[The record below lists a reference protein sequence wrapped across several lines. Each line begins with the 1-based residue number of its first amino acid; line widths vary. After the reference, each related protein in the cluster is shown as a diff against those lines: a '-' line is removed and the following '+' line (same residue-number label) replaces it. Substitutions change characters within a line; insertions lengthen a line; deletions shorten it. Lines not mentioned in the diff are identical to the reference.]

1 MRDGSLAS
9 LFPKFSTKNALLF
22 DIKHIKKQGQHL
34 EITLSNNNASYHH
47 SYKNTYNNIM
57 YKCQLGKETRSS
69 NLESEYIL
77 KSPSQLNGSYQRHRM
92 K

>member
-47 SYKNTYNNIM
+47 SCKNTYNNIM
-57 YKCQLGKETRSS
+57 YKRQPVKEKGSS
-69 NLESEYIL
+69 NLKSEYIL
-77 KSPSQLNGSYQRHRM
+77 KGPPS
-92 K
+92 